1 MAVRMADFKYRKSAL
16 LYALKVET
24 AIQASC
30 IDRHSIQEARVTAD
44 EPCESRCIKGIEKLK
59 EEMQALIAERQNRR
73 RRSITCWG
81 CGESGHLR
89 SNGPRNN
96 KKDRSTKCWGCG
108 GAGHLRN
115 NCPRVNQ
122 KDPHRTNGIESKKVC
137 SHQKG
142 SADGNIEAPS
152 RKPCTENS
160 KYSWRIEKKFGVI
173 DPVVRQVTTPST
185 SESDPWSNEG
195 VCKDQWT
202 YSEIKQS

>member
-1 MAVRMADFKYRKSAL
+1 
-16 LYALKVET
+16 
-24 AIQASC
+24 
-30 IDRHSIQEARVTAD
+30 
-44 EPCESRCIKGIEKLK
+44 
-59 EEMQALIAERQNRR
+59 MQALIAEHQNQK

-89 SNGPRNN
+89 SNCPRNN

-152 RKPCTENS
+152 RRPCTENS
-160 KYSWRIEKKFGVI
+160 KYSWRIEKKFDVMY
-173 DPVVRQVTTPST
+173 PVVRQVTTPST
-185 SESDPWSNEG
+185 SESDPWSDEG
-195 VCKDQWT
+195 VRKDQWT
-202 YSEIKQS
+202 DPEIKQS